1 MRASRMVIMP
11 TSWWRAAHSKGVNM
25 FSIAIF
31 YGMQCCMRFL
41 CLTWKFFL
49 ERDRIVHRI

>member
-1 MRASRMVIMP
+1 
-11 TSWWRAAHSKGVNM
+11 M

-31 YGMQCCMRFL
+31 YGMQCCMCLL

-49 ERDRIVHRI
+49 ERDRIVHRIGWYW